1 MIKRVAI
8 YCGSRMGNDPQFAE
22 AAAALSGYLAKQG
35 VGIVYGGSSAGLMG
49 IVADAALA
57 EGGDVIGVMPDN
69 LWIQERAHKGL
80 TQLEFV
86 SGMHQRKARMVEL
99 ADAFIALPG
108 GIGTLDEMVEV
119 LCWSNIGDHN
129 KPCVCFDVNNFWQ
142 PFFTLMEH
150 IQQQDFAHHQVP
162 LLKATQPAELLTL
175 LNEHAA
181 A

>member
-8 YCGSRMGNDPQFAE
+8 YCGSRMGKDPAIAE
-22 AAAALSGYLAKQG
+22 AAAQLSSYLAKQG
-35 VGIVYGGSSAGLMG
+35 VGVVYGGSSSGLMG
-49 IVADAALA
+49 IVADSALA
-57 EGGDVIGVMPDN
+57 EGGEVIGVMPNN

-80 TQLEFV
+80 TELEFV
-86 SGMHQRKARMVEL
+86 GSMHERKARMVEL

-129 KPCVCFDVNNFWQ
+129 KPCACYDVNNFWQ

-162 LLKATQPAELLTL
+162 LLRASSPEAMLELL
-175 LNEHAA
+175 NQHG
-181 A
+181 